1 VSKNLHEPSTERKL
15 AAVTYSEKMTRQK
28 PEAFQ
33 WVTPVND
40 ADCGVVLDP
49 VWTPCYTNDWE
60 QPTTLEPL
68 SVRVNADGSLQWQG
82 YANSQNSTDPI
93 AFFMPGTF
101 EFEPDMLPPDNENL
115 SYTVYITPD
124 DGLTVQRARAYVD
137 AITGEVS
144 IYPDAGFQV
153 FRRRRRADQT
163 IGSGGL
169 VAIDFDDS
177 DTNTA
182 FFQSD
187 TVSGEDSIKVLQ
199 GGLYSVLA
207 RICIGVGGT
216 PLEVPFAISL
226 NYYPDANPDIYPYV
240 FSVGQLALDYEGTGA
255 AGMDIRLEENQ
266 EVTLL
271 IVHEAGGDRTIGD
284 GTFLEVRYLGPIN
297 LDGLD
302 WP

>member
-1 VSKNLHEPSTERKL
+1 MSKNLHEPSTMRKV

-40 ADCGVVLDP
+40 ADCGSVDP

-82 YANSQNSTDPI
+82 YVNSENSTDPI

-101 EFEPDMLPPDNENL
+101 EFEPDMLPPTTDENL
-115 SYTVYITPD
+115 SYTIYITPD
-124 DGLTVQRARAYVD
+124 DGVTIQRARAYVD

-163 IGSGGL
+163 IAPGGL
-169 VAIDFDDS
+169 VSIDFDDD

-199 GGLYSVLA
+199 GGLYSCLA
-207 RICIGVGGT
+207 RVTQGVSGT
-216 PLEVPFAISL
+216 PIDVPFMISL
-226 NYYPDANPDIYPYV
+226 HFYPDGNPDIFAYS
-240 FSVGQLALDYEGTGA
+240 FTVGQEAVDYLACGTA
-255 AGMDIRLEENQ
+255 AMDIRLLDNQ
-266 EVTLL
+266 EVSFLRA
-271 IVHEAGGDRTIGD
+271 HDAGGSRTIGD
-284 GTFLEVRYLGPIN
+284 GTFLELRYLGPIN